1 MMSKNKRYKNAA
13 IIWALKDKYKRITAD
28 INEINFHEFWKVN
41 DLRLWVENYEYKKN
55 K

>member
-1 MMSKNKRYKNAA
+1 MDECKNSN
-13 IIWALKDKYKRITAD
+13 IVICENIKDKYKRITAD